1 MIFPEPH
8 EILIIVT
15 GHVVVY
21 DHTKSF
27 NQPDIIAYY
36 NQGDI
41 IGCQDKDNKTSMRPD
56 IWFATQTQVEYVTI
70 QRDKFKD
77 VWKMQQNKIKMMEKL
92 NFLA

>member
-1 MIFPEPH
+1 
-8 EILIIVT
+8 
-15 GHVVVY
+15 
-21 DHTKSF
+21 
-27 NQPDIIAYY
+27 
-36 NQGDI
+36 
-41 IGCQDKDNKTSMRPD
+41 MRPD